1 MNTEWFAYWIIAC
14 GIIFSIWLVYLIAKL
29 CGQLIY
35 TALAA
40 ASFTRFAWACGR
52 VHGFRVHRFPRWMYA
67 PAVWFS
73 FFCASLGAGTVSHM
87 GGSGVWNGIGNWT
100 VFPRKGASR

>member
-1 MNTEWFAYWIIAC
+1 MSNEWFAYWIMSC
-14 GIIFSIWLVYLIAKL
+14 GMIFSVWLVYLLAKL

-52 VHGFRVHRFPRWMYA
+52 VHGFNTRRFPLWIYA
-67 PAVWFS
+67 PAVWGS
-73 FFCASLGAGTVSHM
+73 FFCTSLGIGTVSCM
-87 GGSGVWNGIGNWT
+87 GGAGQWRGIGDWT
-100 VFPRKGASR
+100 VYPRKEDQL